1 MLLCSSVDTRIKI
14 FYCIKIAC
22 VFKIYFNFLFL
33 FPKVRNRW
41 GSSLRYKES
50 FSLFGDVL
58 ENVMFK
64 VLETLRK
71 MAS

>member
-1 MLLCSSVDTRIKI
+1 MFLGNVH
-14 FYCIKIAC
+14 
-22 VFKIYFNFLFL
+22 FNFLFL

-50 FSLFGDVL
+50 YYSLFGGVL

-64 VLETLRK
+64 VSETLRK